1 MKKTKTIFLIDDDKD
16 DQQFFLTSLS
26 EIDSTIQCNFANNG
40 KDALDKL
47 NNSSTTPDLIF
58 IDINMPLMNGF
69 ECLTELRKQ
78 DRFSKTP
85 IVILTT
91 SKADAEAQCARVLG
105 ANVFL
110 TKPSSVRSLQTKLQ
124 HVLANFLVNR
134 KATGSQDFFVE

>member
-26 EIDSTIQCNFANNG
+26 EIDNTIQCSLANNG
-40 KDALDKL
+40 IDALDKL
-47 NNSSTTPDLIF
+47 SHLSTTPDLIF

-78 DRFSKTP
+78 DRFNKTP

-124 HVLANFLVNR
+124 HVLANFLVNK
-134 KATGSQDFFVE
+134 KAGSQDFFME

>member
-26 EIDSTIQCNFANNG
+26 EIDKTIQCNLANNG

-47 NNSSTTPDLIF
+47 NNSSATPDLIF

-124 HVLANFLVNR
+124 HVLANFLANK
-134 KATGSQDFFVE
+134 KANTHDFFVE

>member
-26 EIDSTIQCNFANNG
+26 EIDNTIQCNLANNG

-47 NNSSTTPDLIF
+47 NSSSTTPDLIF

-78 DRFSKTP
+78 DRFDKTP

-124 HVLANFLVNR
+124 HVLTNFLMN
-134 KATGSQDFFVE
+134 KKTHNQDFFVE

>member
-1 MKKTKTIFLIDDDKD
+1 MKKNKTIFLIDDDKD

-26 EIDSTIQCNFANNG
+26 EIDQTIQCNLANNG

-78 DRFSKTP
+78 DRFNKTP

-110 TKPSSVRSLQTKLQ
+110 TKPSSVRVLQTKLQ
-124 HVLANFLVNR
+124 HVLSSFLANKKTANH
-134 KATGSQDFFVE
+134 DFFVE

>member
-1 MKKTKTIFLIDDDKD
+1 MKTTKTIFLIDDDKD

-26 EIDSTIQCNFANNG
+26 EIDNTIQCNLASNG

-124 HVLANFLVNR
+124 HVLANFLVNK
-134 KATGSQDFFVE
+134 KANNQDFFVE

>member
-26 EIDSTIQCNFANNG
+26 EIDNTIQCNLANNG

-110 TKPSSVRSLQTKLQ
+110 TKPSSVRLLQTKLQ
-124 HVLANFLVNR
+124 HVLTNFLVNK
-134 KATGSQDFFVE
+134 KASKQDFFVE